1 MALKIALSKKLK
13 DGKLKIID
21 EFKITKSKTKLFKSM
36 LSNLKIDSAL
46 FIDGKEVNKSFSL
59 ASNNIPNIDVLPVAG
74 INVYDILK
82 RDFLVLSSQ
91 AIEGINERLSK

>member
-1 MALKIALSKKLK
+1 
-13 DGKLKIID
+13 
-21 EFKITKSKTKLFKSM
+21 M
-36 LSNLKIDSAL
+36 LANLKIDSAL

-74 INVYDILK
+74 INVYDIFK

-91 AIEGINERLSK
+91 AIESINERLSK